1 MWKKDSL
8 RIPQRK
14 MMATVFACVP
24 IIIIFLKGDDFKML
38 ESFHQ
43 PPPSPHQHC
52 VVWPECLISGHRFC
66 YLSWIWFFKPLFF
79 GGSIWR
85 VHKDK
90 ETAVYVWR
98 QTFASSLCSS
108 VPLRWDRGS
117 SWVRVT
123 PWGLVC
129 LSVSCSVHLEE
140 RKSLRGRS
148 SALLRYSLPMQCRTP
163 PLYSVGV
170 CRLCCSAM
178 YFLIRVMQ
186 GDSAAQQTSGL
197 RSSASL

>member
-1 MWKKDSL
+1 MWKKRLFEDTSKKNDGNCVCVCSYYYFFFKGRWLQNAWKLSPTTPLTPPTL
-8 RIPQRK
+8 RG
-14 MMATVFACVP
+14 MARV
-24 IIIIFLKGDDFKML
+24 
-38 ESFHQ
+38 
-43 PPPSPHQHC
+43 
-52 VVWPECLISGHRFC
+52 SGHRFC

-186 GDSAAQQTSGL
+186 WDSAAQQTSGL